1 MQHQVIVLKLR
12 EASDK
17 MDLAVEA
24 GERGDWPKAE
34 VALSEVQLRTTE
46 ILRIVE
52 MANDTERL
60 RAR

>member
-34 VALSEVQLRTTE
+34 KALSEVQLRTTE

-52 MANDTERL
+52 IANDTERL